1 MGTEPEWH
9 LSKDI
14 NDQQV
19 HEKVL
24 NIANHQQNANQNH
37 NEISTHTSLN
47 GYYQKTRN
55 KCWRQFEEQRTLR
68 HCWREYKLM

>member
-37 NEISTHTSLN
+37 NEISTQNFFKWLLS
-47 GYYQKTRN
+47 KD
-55 KCWRQFEEQRTLR
+55 KEQVLARI
-68 HCWREYKLM
+68 

>member
-24 NIANHQQNANQNH
+24 NIANHQQNANQHH
-37 NEISTHTSLN
+37 NEISTQNFFKWLLS
-47 GYYQKTRN
+47 KD
-55 KCWRQFEEQRTLR
+55 KEQVLARI
-68 HCWREYKLM
+68 